1 MDITTI
7 TTAYEGLKAG
17 KVILKSLYDIKIEAD
32 VKEKIDEVMSKQGEA
47 QDTLF
52 SMREELFRL
61 QSDNKELKNKIAE
74 SESWDNKL
82 SQYEL
87 TKTAGGAVVYKY
99 IGTPEHFICPSCVS
113 KKNIEILQDNRT
125 HSGKYRCVGCTA
137 EYPIN
142 PKGSPPDPYVVLRR

>member
-1 MDITTI
+1 MDIATV

-17 KVILKSLYDIKIEAD
+17 KSILQSLYKTKVKAD
-32 VKEKIDEVMSKQGEA
+32 AKEKIDDVMSKLGEA

-61 QSDNKELKNKIAE
+61 QADNETLKSEILELE
-74 SESWDNKL
+74 LWDNKL

-87 TKTAGGAVVYKY
+87 TKTAGGAIVYKF

-113 KKNIEILQDNRT
+113 KKKIEILQDNRT
-125 HSGKYRCVGCTA
+125 FSGEYRCVSCDA
-137 EYPIN
+137 EFPIN
-142 PKGSPPDPYVVLRR
+142 PRQNIPQVQATSEW